1 MIRFDSTFLY
11 FVYHIYILRLYDH
24 ERKKANAARSEL
36 RSLAHGTGD
45 RSDKIRTYNFPQDRV
60 TDHRI
65 GLTVQG
71 IDRVMS
77 GLALDGFLHQLVAT
91 DETQRLETL
100 FKSIE
105 SGNGIENHTN
115 KHKHR

>member
-1 MIRFDSTFLY
+1 MYLC
-11 FVYHIYILRLYDH
+11 ILRLYDH

-91 DETQRLETL
+91 DEMQRLETL

-105 SGNGIENHTN
+105 SGDTGERQPSKN
-115 KHKHR
+115 KHR